1 MLTTLRSHKTK
12 SGNKPVLGIRA
23 RLMLLALLAV
33 EPLML
38 ERVHSL
44 EAGRAER
51 IEMAASEAMEL
62 ARRSAEEQN
71 EIVITVRALLQ
82 AVARAYVSTATAVT
96 ANGCAS
102 FLDSFAQDVRWI
114 KSLSV
119 INAAGRIVC
128 STEAAAVGTDLSD
141 RTYFREAVKSG
152 EFVLSDFLVSRVR
165 GEPAIIGAYP
175 TETKGSGRLVM
186 IAPINL
192 EWIARATNTT
202 GPRAGT
208 AVNLVDSKGTLLA
221 RHPALPT
228 GAGLQLTGHPLI
240 EAMLAHNNGS
250 ITTPDIDGTRRIF
263 GYVAVPWGDSHLA
276 VGLDEAEVL
285 SRIDWQINI
294 AYAQLAFFGLLTL
307 LAAWL
312 VGERLVVA
320 PIRTLASR
328 AARMGRGE
336 FDAPQDGVSW
346 IAEFNSL
353 ASAMDDM
360 AKRLAERERELTAA
374 NRHLTQLATSDGL
387 SGLANRRGFDA
398 RLQAEWQ
405 IAAEFK
411 RPVALLMIDVDHF
424 KLFND
429 RYGHVE
435 GDTGLR
441 AVGEVLAAAAGT
453 EANFAARY
461 GGEEFALL
469 LPGANLEKALEIA
482 ERLRRQVEELRIAN
496 AGAPCGL
503 VTVSIGVASFMPI
516 KQGDSEKL
524 VEAADIGLYAAKRR
538 GRNAVV
544 AHGPLELS
552 EAC

>member
-12 SGNKPVLGIRA
+12 SGNKQVLGIRA

-33 EPLML
+33 VPLML
-38 ERVHSL
+38 DRV
-44 EAGRAER
+44 R
-51 IEMAASEAMEL
+51 
-62 ARRSAEEQN
+62 
-71 EIVITVRALLQ
+71 LLQ
-82 AVARAYVSTATAVT
+82 AVTRAYVSAAP
-96 ANGCAS
+96 AAGSCAS

-119 INAAGRIVC
+119 INAVGRIVC
-128 STEAAAVGTDLSD
+128 STAAAAIGTDLSD
-141 RTYFREAVKSG
+141 RSYFLEASKSG
-152 EFVLSDFLVSRVR
+152 QFVLSDFLVSRVR

-175 TETKGSGRLVM
+175 TETLGSGRLVV

-202 GPRAGT
+202 GWRSGA

-221 RHPALPT
+221 RHPELPA
-228 GAGLQLTGHPLI
+228 GAGLQLTEHPLI
-240 EAMLAHNNGS
+240 EAMLHHNEGF

-285 SRIDWQINI
+285 SRIDWQINV
-294 AYAQLAFFGLLTL
+294 AYAQLAFFCLLTL

-336 FDAPQDGVSW
+336 FDTPRDRVSW

-360 AKRLAERERELTAA
+360 AQRLAERERELKAA

-411 RPVALLMIDVDHF
+411 RPVALLMVDVDHF

-469 LPGANLEKALEIA
+469 LPGADLEKALEIA

-516 KQGDSEKL
+516 KQGNSEKL